1 MYATIDPTTALALA
15 RQHHSDVMA
24 SFPRKRRNRDVD
36 VSTPKTVI
44 SLPTRMDVGAM
55 SIPEPRQPH
64 EERTVA

>member
-1 MYATIDPTTALALA
+1 MYATIDSTTALALA

-36 VSTPKTVI
+36 VSTSTVV

-55 SIPEPRQPH
+55 SIPAPRESH

>member
-15 RQHHSDVMA
+15 RQHQTDVMA

-36 VSTPKTVI
+36 VSTSTVI
-44 SLPTRMDVGAM
+44 SLPARMDVGAM